1 MTNIISRYQ
10 EEVLPKLKE
19 EFGLSND
26 LAAPRIEKIVLSSSV
41 TEAISNKDVLEKVK
55 DQLAIIAGQRPAA
68 RLAKKSISAFKLKE
82 KDPIGVMVT
91 LRGKKAWVFLE
102 KLISIVMPR
111 MRDFRGLSQS
121 KFDKSGN
128 YSLGLDEQI
137 LFPEIDYSKIDKIR
151 GLVVTIVIKNSNE
164 QKSQRLF
171 ELLGMPFRKD

>member
-1 MTNIISRYQ
+1 
-10 EEVLPKLKE
+10 
-19 EFGLSND
+19 
-26 LAAPRIEKIVLSSSV
+26 
-41 TEAISNKDVLEKVK
+41 
-55 DQLAIIAGQRPAA
+55 
-68 RLAKKSISAFKLKE
+68 
-82 KDPIGVMVT
+82 
-91 LRGKKAWVFLE
+91 LE

-111 MRDFRGLSQS
+111 MRDFRGLSPS

>member
-111 MRDFRGLSQS
+111 MRDFRGLSPS

>member
-55 DQLAIIAGQRPAA
+55 DQLAIIAGQRPAV
-68 RLAKKSISAFKLKE
+68 RQAKKSISAFKLKE

>member
-41 TEAISNKDVLEKVK
+41 TEAISNRDVLEKVK
-55 DQLAIIAGQRPAA
+55 DQLAIIAGQRPAV
-68 RLAKKSISAFKLKE
+68 RQAKKSISAFKLKE

-111 MRDFRGLSQS
+111 MRDFRGLSPS

>member
-41 TEAISNKDVLEKVK
+41 AEAISNRDVLEKVK

>member
-26 LAAPRIEKIVLSSSV
+26 LAAPRIKKIALSSSV

-111 MRDFRGLSQS
+111 MRDFRGLSPS

-164 QKSQRLF
+164 EKSQRLL
-171 ELLGMPFRKD
+171 ELLGAPFKKN